1 MKTVLIA
8 QSIFGT
14 VLLAGTIADVLGLF
28 GTIFMIFLFL
38 GCQGFTFPNSGA
50 LSMAPFTKEAG
61 SASALMGA
69 IQMGLG
75 ALAAACVGLM
85 NAQSAI
91 PMTAVM
97 AGCTLAGL
105 TFLLVSS
112 KKVLYK
118 AKLKDVEEEALDMI
132 EKY

>member
-1 MKTVLIA
+1 MK
-8 QSIFGT
+8 SN
-14 VLLAGTIADVLGLF
+14 
-28 GTIFMIFLFL
+28 
-38 GCQGFTFPNSGA
+38 QGFTFPNSGA

-75 ALAAACVGLM
+75 AMAAALVGLL
-85 NAQSAI
+85 NAQSTV

-97 AGCTLAGL
+97 AICTALGLAILL
-105 TFLLVSS
+105 TS
-112 KKVLYK
+112 KKNIQYQ
-118 AKLKDVEEEALDMI
+118 AKIQDVEEETLDMI